1 MTKEKNNIQYQN
13 YTASKEKSI
22 YDRRYFDWQKG
33 IGEFGGIANLFKF
46 ENEISQ
52 PDTVLDF
59 GCGGGYLLKNI
70 TCKRKMGIEINGSAR
85 EEAQKNGVEAYES
98 FNNLEDSYIDIII
111 SNHALEHV
119 TCPFETL
126 KSLYPKLRSG
136 GKIIFVV
143 PHQDTNEE
151 YDPNDSNNHLYT
163 WNQQTLGNLF
173 RHAGYKIL
181 KVESIQHQWPPN
193 YKEIFAKY
201 GEEEFHKQC
210 KKYAKKNNNY
220 QIRIVAQ
227 KPKNQVL
234 HSRNDTPVAL
244 IAYNRPKHTLQVLK
258 ALKDHDVK
266 NLIIYSDAPKE
277 NEDPKNVLIT
287 RKIIADI
294 DWVKPQ
300 VVYQDKNQGLARSI
314 TAAVE
319 HCFGNHD
326 RMILLEDDCVP
337 GKYFFDFMTKC
348 LDKYEDNEK
357 IFGISGY
364 SVPLPSN
371 LLESYPY
378 DLYFHPRIGSWG
390 WATWKSTWSKYENDL
405 HKLYRQCLR
414 DNIELAIG
422 GSDIP
427 TNLTKLLR
435 GEISDVW
442 TLNWVLTVY
451 LNRGFFIYPTSS
463 QIYNIGFDGTGVH
476 CGKTDRFHT
485 RLGKQNPCNFPD
497 DVFLNI
503 DIINYLNSFYGK
515 EQISKQSLNLYQ
527 NDKQYNII
535 QEWELDR
542 KYINPSDLYVG
553 HTQKNKA
560 QIAQFCMQDYGGA
573 GTAALRLHEGLI
585 GEGVNNTFY
594 VQNIGKW
601 RVKTASLSQ
610 ALPSAKKEKFISP
623 EWRAFQ
629 AKNKEALSKYPN
641 RPQGLEMFSIPW
653 AATKI
658 EDVPCLEKADII
670 NLHWISGTLSIPDN
684 IDFLKNKKIVWTLHD
699 MNPFTGGCHY
709 AGECRGYEKYCGNCP
724 QLGSNQENDISRE
737 IWKLK
742 KSAYRELDI
751 EIVALCSWMAECV
764 KKSTLLSSFPVHIIP
779 NGVPTD
785 VYKPLNRTAIKK
797 QLGIPEN
804 NFVILFGSESVQN
817 KRKGFSY
824 LLRALE
830 ELKNETDPR
839 HITLAI
845 FGRSNQIDFLEHTGF
860 HIIPFDYVQNE
871 NELAALYNLAD
882 VTVIPSLEDN
892 LPNIVLESLSCGTP
906 VVGFDTGGIPDMVKH
921 KENGY
926 LAQYMNPS
934 DIKEGIRWIIENNS
948 HKLRLKCRESIL
960 ANFNIPLQCKRYLE
974 LYKSMF

>member
-59 GCGGGYLLKNI
+59 GCGGGYLLNNI
-70 TCKRKMGIEINGSAR
+70 TCKRKMGIEINESAR

-119 TCPFETL
+119 TSPFETL

-151 YDPNDSNNHLYT
+151 YDPNDPNNHLYT

-181 KVESIQHQWPPN
+181 KVEAIQHQWPPN

-210 KKYAKKNNNY
+210 KEYAKKNNNY

-227 KPKNQVL
+227 KPRNQVL
-234 HSRNDTPVAL
+234 HSKNDTPVAL

-319 HCFGNHD
+319 HCFENHD

-337 GKYFFDFMTKC
+337 GKYFFDFMTNC

-364 SVPLPSN
+364 SVPIPPN
-371 LLESYPY
+371 LLASYPY

-390 WATWKSTWSKYENDL
+390 WATWQSTWSKYEHDL
-405 HKLYRQCLR
+405 QKLYDQCLR
-414 DNIELAIG
+414 DNIDLAIG

-451 LNRGFFIYPTSS
+451 LNRGFFVYPTFSH
-463 QIYNIGFDGTGVH
+463 IYNIGFDGTGVH
-476 CGKTDRFHT
+476 CGKTDKFHT
-485 RLGKQNPCNFPD
+485 KLGNQRPGNFPE

-503 DIINYLNSFYGK
+503 DIINHFNSFYGK
-515 EQISKQSLNLYQ
+515 ELISKQSLNLYQ
-527 NDKQYNII
+527 NANQYKNI
-535 QEWELDR
+535 QKDELD
-542 KYINPSDLYVG
+542 KENKSPSETYIG
-553 HTQKNKA
+553 HTKKNKP
-560 QIAQFCMQDYGGA
+560 QIAQFCMQDFGGA
-573 GTAALRLHEGLI
+573 GTAALRLHEGLVA
-585 GEGVNNTFY
+585 EGANNTFY

-601 RVKTASLSQ
+601 REKTALLSQ
-610 ALPSAKKEKFISP
+610 AHPPAKIEKFISP
-623 EWRAFQ
+623 EWQAF
-629 AKNKEALSKYPN
+629 EANNREILIKYPN
-641 RPQGLEMFSIPW
+641 RPPGSEMFSIPW
-653 AATKI
+653 AATKL
-658 EDVPCLEKADII
+658 ESMPGLEKADII
-670 NLHWISGTLSIPDN
+670 NLHWISGTLSVVDN
-684 IDFLKNKKIVWTLHD
+684 IEFLKDKKIVWTLHD

-709 AGECRGYEKYCGNCP
+709 AGECRGYENYCGNCP
-724 QLGSNQENDISRE
+724 QLGSNRENDLSRE
-737 IWKLK
+737 IWKIK
-742 KSAYRELDI
+742 KTAYRKLDI

-779 NGVPTD
+779 NRRLQTI
-785 VYKPLNRTAIKK
+785 KP
-797 QLGIPEN
+797 
-804 NFVILFGSESVQN
+804 
-817 KRKGFSY
+817 
-824 LLRALE
+824 
-830 ELKNETDPR
+830 
-839 HITLAI
+839 
-845 FGRSNQIDFLEHTGF
+845 
-860 HIIPFDYVQNE
+860 
-871 NELAALYNLAD
+871 
-882 VTVIPSLEDN
+882 
-892 LPNIVLESLSCGTP
+892 
-906 VVGFDTGGIPDMVKH
+906 
-921 KENGY
+921 
-926 LAQYMNPS
+926 
-934 DIKEGIRWIIENNS
+934 
-948 HKLRLKCRESIL
+948 
-960 ANFNIPLQCKRYLE
+960 QCH
-974 LYKSMF
+974 